1 MPYITEERRE
11 QLDPEIEMLQDIITS
26 EGDEPGDLNYVL
38 SRLVGRVW
46 MNTPRYKTICMV
58 IGTLVCVAL
67 EFYRRV
73 ASGYEDKAIRK
84 NYDIIEY
91 RGKREV
97 EAIVTVVGS
106 NHPKDCGVENC
117 EFDECECGREMLGV
131 HLKGEHNGNS

>member
-1 MPYITEERRE
+1 MPYITEERRDM
-11 QLDPEIEMLQDIITS
+11 LDPEIEMLQGAITS
-26 EGDEPGDLNYVL
+26 QGDEPGDLNYVL

-91 RGKREV
+91 RGKHEPV
-97 EAIVTVVGS
+97 E
-106 NHPKDCGVENC
+106 DE
-117 EFDECECGREMLGV
+117 ECECGRELLGF
-131 HLKGEHNGNS
+131 HTKEAHDGDS